1 MDPALLLFA
10 FTAGAAAFFAP
21 CCVAML
27 PAYVGYA
34 VRPGTSFSSP
44 MPPATAGAGKAL
56 ALLGALPL
64 VAGAGPLAVEGIG
77 AFVSIPY
84 GFRRLLPEIQVSI
97 GLFVLGAALIAA
109 GLVLSGRGRAAL
121 RGAAFGALATAG
133 FLVVF
138 LSVGVPIAFAA
149 RHLAPYVAWLAVT
162 VGAALAIVGV
172 AMLSGQSF
180 GLRLPTLGGA
190 AAGARGFFLFG
201 VGYGIASLSC
211 TFPVFLAVIATGL
224 VSGGFG
230 DALAM
235 FAAYTIGKGVLLVA
249 VTVLTVAGGATF
261 AGKIRRAV
269 PAMKVAS
276 ALLLIVSGAYIA
288 WYYGRFAPGVG

>member
-34 VRPGTSFSSP
+34 VRPGNAP
-44 MPPATAGAGKAL
+44 AAPPPPHARAGRTL

-64 VAGAGPLAVEGIG
+64 AAGAGPLAVEGLA
-77 AFVSIPY
+77 AFVGIPY
-84 GFRRLLPEIQVSI
+84 AFRRLLPELGVSVA
-97 GLFVLGAALIAA
+97 LFVLGAALVAA
-109 GLVLSGRGRAAL
+109 GLALAGRGRAAL

-133 FLVVF
+133 FLSVF
-138 LSVGVPIAFAA
+138 LAIGVPVALAA
-149 RHLAPYVAWLAVT
+149 RQLAPYVAWLAVA
-162 VGAALAIVGV
+162 VGAALALVGI
-172 AMLSGQSF
+172 ALLLGRTF
-180 GLRLPTLGGA
+180 GPRLPIIGGA
-190 AAGARGFFLFG
+190 TDGPRGFFLFG
-201 VGYGIASLSC
+201 AGYGIASLSC
-211 TFPVFLAVIATGL
+211 TFPVFLAVIAAGL
-224 VSGGFG
+224 VSGGFA

-235 FAAYTIGKGVLLVA
+235 FAAYTLGKALLLVA

-261 AGKIRRAV
+261 AGAIRRAV

-276 ALLLIVSGAYIA
+276 ALLLIVSGLYIA
-288 WYYGRFAPGVG
+288 WYYGRYAPGLA